1 MPIWGVASIFKERA
15 EQFHQKSASSSLD
28 QQHTTDTLLVAG
40 GEDHTPVPG
49 LSLVKR
55 PIAITAKGW
64 LTGRTADHQKRR
76 GKLRY
81 GLRIDLD
88 VLPTSFE
95 VRMIRAG

>member
-1 MPIWGVASIFKERA
+1 MPIQGVASTFKEQT
-15 EQFHQKSASSSLD
+15 EQLHQRSVSPSLD
-28 QQHTTDTLLVAG
+28 QQRTTDTLLVAG

-64 LTGRTADHQKRR
+64 MTGRTADHQKRR
-76 GKLRY
+76 GRMRY

-88 VLPTSFE
+88 VLPTAFE